1 MIGNKSG
8 IWKLCQNC
16 DVYCELN
23 LDGSCS
29 ECGFK

>member
-8 IWKLCQNC
+8 VWQLCSRC
-16 DVYCELN
+16 MVYCELN
-23 LDGSCS
+23 YDGSCS